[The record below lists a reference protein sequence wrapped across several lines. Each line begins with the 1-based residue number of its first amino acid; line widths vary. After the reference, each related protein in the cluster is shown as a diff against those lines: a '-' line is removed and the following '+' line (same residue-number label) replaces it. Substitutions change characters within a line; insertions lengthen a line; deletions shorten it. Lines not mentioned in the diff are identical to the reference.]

1 MNIPRPVAYALIGV
15 LALVIVVVVVLNLRS
30 GQDEPSETTPPT
42 SVSTTEAPAPS
53 DGGGASD
60 NGGDEGDEGDD
71 LLYDGQKH
79 AGPDVGLKDGSESD
93 RAASS
98 EVAKEAVAVW
108 VNHDLSTEEWSK
120 ALRPY
125 VTDEAWDAP
134 NLPAPQRVSATE
146 ITGEIKDGPDGVSSG
161 TAEYLV
167 PTDAGELLVA
177 LVLQGE
183 DWKISY
189 IDKEL

>member
-30 GQDEPSETTPPT
+30 GQGEPSETTPPT

-60 NGGDEGDEGDD
+60 NGGDEDDD

-79 AGPDVGLKDGSESD
+79 AGPDVGLEDGSESD

-125 VTDEAWDAP
+125 VTDEAWDAL

-146 ITGEIKDGPDGVSSG
+146 ITGEIKDGPDGVSSE

-167 PTDAGELLVA
+167 PTDAGDLRVV

>member
-15 LALVIVVVVVLNLRS
+15 LALVIALVVWLNLRS
-30 GQDEPSETTPPT
+30 GQDEPGQAT
-42 SVSTTEAPAPS
+42 STAIVSTTEAPAPS

-60 NGGDEGDEGDD
+60 NGGDEGDD
-71 LLYDGQKH
+71 LLHDGQEY
-79 AGPDVGLKDGSESD
+79 AGPDAGLRDGSESD

-98 EVAKEAVAVW
+98 EVAKNAVSIW
-108 VNHDLSTEEWSK
+108 VNHDLSTEEWSQ

-125 VTDEAWDAP
+125 VTDESWEAL

-146 ITGEIKDGPDGVSSG
+146 ITGELKDGPDGVSSE

-167 PTDAGELLVA
+167 PTDAGDLRVV
-177 LVLQGE
+177 LVLQGGA
-183 DWKISY
+183 WKVSY